1 MRTKITVIG
10 TGYVGLV
17 TGTCFAEI
25 GHEVICV
32 DKDARKI
39 GMLESGRVPIYEPGL
54 EDMVERNM
62 KAGRLAFSLDVAES
76 CRERDAI
83 FIAVG
88 TPSDPATGRADLSQV
103 HAAADEVGRALDQF
117 SVIITKSTVPVG
129 TNRKVAEIAGS
140 VAASPD
146 FVAVAS
152 NPEFMREGAAISD
165 FMEPDRVV
173 IGVEDARARAIMQ
186 RIYAPL
192 VQADVPLMMTGIET
206 AEVIK
211 YAANSFLATKL
222 SFINEVADICE
233 AVGAN
238 VEEVSRGMGLDKR
251 IGLPFLKVG
260 PGWGGSCFPKD
271 TLAFQM
277 TARDAGVP
285 ARIIGAA
292 IEANDARKLSMAE
305 RVREACGGDLVGKK
319 VAALGVTF
327 KGQTDDMRES
337 PSLAILPR
345 LVELGATVEAYDP
358 ANPRD
363 AQALLGAVK
372 MVADPLEAVTGA
384 DALVIVTEW
393 KVFRSLDLGALAR
406 AMRSP
411 VLVDL
416 RNLFS
421 AEEAAE
427 AGFAVYSALGQPV
440 RAA

>member
-1 MRTKITVIG
+1 MRCKITVIG

-62 KAGRLAFSLDVAES
+62 KAGRLSFSLDLAES
-76 CRERDAI
+76 CRDRDAI
-83 FIAVG
+83 YIAVG
-88 TPSDPATGRADLSQV
+88 TPSDPETGRADLSQV
-103 HAAADEVGRALDQF
+103 HGAAEEIGRALSQF

-129 TNRKVAEIAGS
+129 TNRMVAELARA

-173 IGVEDARARAIMQ
+173 IGVEDPRASTIMQ

-192 VQADVPLMMTGIET
+192 VEAEVPMLVTGIET
-206 AEVIK
+206 AEMIK

-222 SFINEVADICE
+222 SFINEVSDLCE

-238 VEEVSRGMGLDKR
+238 IEEVARGIGLDKR

-277 TARDAGVP
+277 TAQDAGVP

-292 IEANDARKLSMAE
+292 IAANDARKASMAD
-305 RVREACGGDLVGKK
+305 RVLAACGGSLEGKK
-319 VAALGVTF
+319 VAVLGVTF

-337 PSLAILPR
+337 PSLSILPR
-345 LVELGATVEAYDP
+345 LIAMGASVDAYDP
-358 ANPRD
+358 AQPRD
-363 AQALLGAVK
+363 AQALLGDVRL
-372 MVADPLEAVTGA
+372 VADPLDAVA
-384 DALVIVTEW
+384 DADVLVVVTEW
-393 KVFRSLDLGALAR
+393 KVFRSYDLATLASR
-406 AMRSP
+406 MRTKT
-411 VLVDL
+411 LVDL

-421 AEEAAE
+421 PAEAE
-427 AGFAVYSALGQPV
+427 QAGFASYSALGLSTK
-440 RAA
+440 AN